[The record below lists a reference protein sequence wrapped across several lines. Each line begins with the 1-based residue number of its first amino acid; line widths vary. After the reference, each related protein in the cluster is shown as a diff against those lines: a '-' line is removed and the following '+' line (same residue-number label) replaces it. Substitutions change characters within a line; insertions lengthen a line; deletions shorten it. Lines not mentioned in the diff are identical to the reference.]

1 MRFIRNLLK
10 SKVVRAADLGKLVE
24 RGNNLARI
32 VSSSIGLTQ
41 MDALLCS
48 ELISLICQREKE
60 HRKVFLQVD
69 S

>member
-10 SKVVRAADLGKLVE
+10 SKVVRAADLGKPEE

-60 HRKVFLQVD
+60 LRKALATRI
-69 S
+69 